1 MTVNSI
7 AAEALFCA
15 GWIAVGAAAAY
26 SRYRKALE
34 LGDKARGLEVE
45 GAAREQH
52 RGLYFGRSAII
63 VEGAR
68 AEDGK
73 APEVGAAAVP
83 AEAADVAAASLV
95 SLAKA
100 LEEAQP
106 AAQAQEA
113 KTRAP

>member
-34 LGDKARGLEVE
+34 LGDKARGLAVE
-45 GAAREQH
+45 GTARESH
-52 RGLYFGRSAII
+52 RGLYFGRSAIT
-63 VEGAR
+63 VGDAP
-68 AEDGK
+68 AEDWK
-73 APEVGAAAVP
+73 APEIAEPVP
-83 AEAADVAAASLV
+83 AQAADQAAASLV

-106 AAQAQEA
+106 AAQPEEA
-113 KTRAP
+113 KTPTP